1 MRSTEFVH
9 GNRWSHK
16 TAHARHSSG
25 KESNNNGTPA
35 LYAPAHSPRG
45 YFRWSIIA
53 PLCPIA
59 RIYTAVDRALHLLD
73 LVAIRRKVLDSV
85 NIHFFSRKHLF

>member
-35 LYAPAHSPRG
+35 LYAPAHSPPRLLPLE
-45 YFRWSIIA
+45 YNRSI
-53 PLCPIA
+53 LSNSSHLHG
-59 RIYTAVDRALHLLD
+59 VDRALHLLD